1 MPNYHLYHVVK
12 FYVCYFFSYSHEN
25 ILEHYA
31 HVSIYSTRNIAS
43 SKIVQTQMIVQ
54 TMTNANYVYE
64 IVEAIKIK

>member
-1 MPNYHLYHVVK
+1 M
-12 FYVCYFFSYSHEN
+12 YVISSVIHMKTLN
-25 ILEHYA
+25 IKQSRTYA

-43 SKIVQTQMIVQ
+43 SKIVQTQMIFQ